1 MNAQTRDDQGQSTV
15 RDTLAPSREGRLDF
29 RDRLRSLRARVVALL
44 GLALALGSGPAA
56 ALDLVEFT
64 FGSGTGTDTAQSVA
78 AHLHVTPVVGRNST
92 GNPAPHSFVDL
103 GGGNMAMQL
112 LKSDGGILFDFTLS
126 ADPGYA
132 FQVTGAHFTFQSV
145 NTAGGGF
152 DISVM
157 PNAELLPVAWAN
169 GSGGD
174 MNAFDLGPGMLGWVM
189 GSWNAFVLRTDL
201 QTLRVQLILSGNSNA
216 TKSIF
221 DHVRLEGNVLAVPE
235 PGTWALLLAGLGLLG
250 VAARR
255 RA

>member
-78 AHLHVTPVVGRNST
+78 AHLHVTPVVGRNSA

-112 LKSDGGILFDFTLS
+112 LKSQGGYWFDFTLT
-126 ADPGYA
+126 ADPGWT
-132 FQVTGAHFTFQSV
+132 FQVTNAHFTFKTQD
-145 NTAGGGF
+145 TAGENR
-152 DISVM
+152 DITVR
-157 PNAELLPVAWAN
+157 PNADPKVVWYDVS
-169 GSGGD
+169 GSSTS
-174 MNAFDLGPGMLGWVM
+174 FTDLGPGDYGWQTAD
-189 GSWNAFVLRTDL
+189 WNAFVLRSDL
-201 QTLRVQLILSGNSNA
+201 QSLRVVLSLKGNSVNSRA
-216 TKSIF
+216 IF
-221 DHVRLEGNVLAVPE
+221 DRVLLEGNVLAVPE

-250 VAARR
+250 FAARR